1 MASSGINVSGIIRIS
16 KQIFAILF
24 PRYNLLKIDDKFF
37 NKFLV
42 DLLFVLLLALSLVS
56 IRDGQKGW
64 LRNGRQTKRTRFE
77 DAKWHSVRGTKAKPR
92 KHSHDRQGVRSR
104 ANREEGVVTSL
115 KTRSVARTRSSFESI
130 SLGQIL
136 SDNIP

>member
-56 IRDGQKGW
+56 IRDG
-64 LRNGRQTKRTRFE
+64 
-77 DAKWHSVRGTKAKPR
+77 
-92 KHSHDRQGVRSR
+92 
-104 ANREEGVVTSL
+104 
-115 KTRSVARTRSSFESI
+115 
-130 SLGQIL
+130 
-136 SDNIP
+136 